1 MKLRVAAVTA
11 LVLALVASA
20 LPASA
25 GGVGGSG
32 SGPVAQQTIC
42 GLDHR
47 VMQNSSGGVKVISR
61 PNPFGPGARL
71 CVRLSGSRPG
81 FHIVTSVRFTGLVQ
95 AYPFTGVG
103 CAYALCSQGTD
114 LPRRVRSLSP
124 RTNTSWTWWGSTNGF
139 WNASFDIWF
148 DTRNQTTTQDNGAEL
163 MIWLRTPPGYTP
175 GHLVWVRGNWFWF
188 TSWRTGHTVCHAGR
202 CQRQT
207 WNYIQ
212 FRFLR
217 TTHGVRGLRLLP
229 FIQFAER
236 RGLIRPSWWL
246 TSVHAGYELWS
257 GGRGLATTWF
267 NART

>member
-47 VMQNSSGGVKVISR
+47 VMQNSSGGVKVVSR

-139 WNASFDIWF
+139 WNASFDVWF

-202 CQRQT
+202 CQLQT

-229 FIQFAER
+229 FIQFAEH

-257 GGRGLATTWF
+257 GGGGLATTWF